1 MNSSNKQ
8 FIKEKMIMK
17 KTLLTAFLVMLVA
30 ISSASAWQFQT
41 NPEEY
46 DTMSLATYAIELADA
61 LQEEANLKTQI
72 AEEQVIIDSL
82 KLRLTELDAQ
92 IAATWQEIYDILGIT
107 EEDVLAAEAEIAA
120 IRRNLEELL
129 RLSPEQLQQR
139 AQEIADNEA
148 RINAL
153 KAKPVSLLW
162 KIRDQI
168 RDLESL
174 LARVKAKLPD
184 FTTSYEVQLRTG
196 NRDCLYRIAG
206 YSEVYEDATRW
217 PELYRA
223 NKAQIDRSY
232 NSYKR
237 NSDDPKYDRPQDLIF
252 PGQVFDI
259 PR

>member
-1 MNSSNKQ
+1 
-8 FIKEKMIMK
+8 MK
-17 KTLLTAFLVMLVA
+17 KTLLTALLVMFVA
-30 ISSASAWQFQT
+30 ISSASAWQYQAT
-41 NPEEY
+41 PTEY
-46 DTMSLATYAIELADA
+46 DTMSLETYSVELANA
-61 LQEEANLKTQI
+61 LQNEATTKTQI
-72 AEEQVIIDSL
+72 AEEQIVIDSL
-82 KLRLTELDAQ
+82 KARLVQLDTQ
-92 IAATWQEIYDILGIT
+92 IAATWQAIYDILGIT
-107 EEDVLAAEAEIAA
+107 EQDVLAAEAEIAE
-120 IRRNLEELL
+120 IRRNLEGLL
-129 RLSPEQLQQR
+129 RLTPEQLQQR

-184 FTTSYEVQLRTG
+184 FSLTYEVQLRAG

-237 NSDDPKYDRPQDLIF
+237 NTDDVKYDRPQDLIF